1 MELDKA
7 RIEQYQRQ
15 LREDETPE
23 PEPWR
28 PQELEN
34 SWARGNARR
43 PLPPNHSDNHKAS
56 LYRLQ
61 QRWLSFCERMGRRA
75 DWKALLKTLTF
86 DNKGLGESFIRY
98 LMRDSD
104 LRRNGCTINSENSIR
119 VYTRRL
125 GGLYKK
131 YTAEP
136 WDDNLR
142 DHLRQ
147 YAKILITPKWKLRRE
162 PKAKPTMGPDF
173 FIYHIHFLWV
183 HDTSHF
189 HIGLDRLDDATVRH
203 FAMYTGCRKHEL
215 VYAKPPNL
223 DKILKTAAEDTDAY
237 TDVENDADE
246 CVRRRPKECWVCG
259 GLDERWDNPKLKV
272 LCWEDID
279 FWILR
284 DPERNGG
291 RDRLAMQVLLR
302 WHKGENK
309 KIVPTWFTFIEED
322 IPALCPVSH
331 VLAKALAEG
340 VIDAPGYQTRAEP
353 FFSTKLNQPS
363 IKIKWKREW
372 LHRPVFR
379 RTLDDLGTKSNEPL
393 TAATFDSHSI
403 RLGVAMGL
411 LERLTEYAYRRGF
424 ANCVDENYRQSVRDQ
439 GLRHRP
445 NSTIYQEA
453 YHNANCNAVVQD
465 AFLGRGTA
473 TPYLA
478 IFNHMGLRRDENAPK
493 VVSDELMCAIG
504 PSSDVRRLEEEVKK
518 MKADLE
524 EKYGRI
530 SSAPK
535 EDQSR
540 YARKREELR
549 TARQKHRRKVFKMI
563 YKDHFDAKDEEE
575 LQKQLQGIREP
586 EVKREVQ
593 HVLQQRTQVADILS
607 DMDDAI
613 PQQEIV
619 QRKVEAINAWVA
631 YAFVCEPV
639 QRNQPKRKQ
648 SATGSS
654 GKSDSPSP
662 PPEGPRICA
671 AAKWDMLLAKS

>member
-43 PLPPNHSDNHKAS
+43 PLPPNHSDNHKVS

-104 LRRNGCTINSENSIR
+104 LRRKRCTINSENSIR

-162 PKAKPTMGPDF
+162 PKAKPIMGPDF
-173 FIYHIHFLWV
+173 FIYHIHFLW
-183 HDTSHF
+183 
-189 HIGLDRLDDATVRH
+189 
-203 FAMYTGCRKHEL
+203 
-215 VYAKPPNL
+215 
-223 DKILKTAAEDTDAY
+223 
-237 TDVENDADE
+237 
-246 CVRRRPKECWVCG
+246 
-259 GLDERWDNPKLKV
+259 
-272 LCWEDID
+272 
-279 FWILR
+279 
-284 DPERNGG
+284 
-291 RDRLAMQVLLR
+291 
-302 WHKGENK
+302 
-309 KIVPTWFTFIEED
+309 
-322 IPALCPVSH
+322 
-331 VLAKALAEG
+331 
-340 VIDAPGYQTRAEP
+340 TRAEP

-379 RTLDDLGTKSNEPL
+379 RTLDGLGTKSNEPL

-411 LERLTEYAYRRGF
+411 LERFTEYAYRGGF

-445 NSTIYQEA
+445 NGTIYQEA

-473 TPYLA
+473 TPYLS

-524 EKYGRI
+524 EK
-530 SSAPK
+530 
-535 EDQSR
+535 
-540 YARKREELR
+540 
-549 TARQKHRRKVFKMI
+549 QKHRRKVFKMI

-654 GKSDSPSP
+654 GKSDSVLPGASSPRQPPTKHALPASSDTPTGFAHKRSLPLLPKPSESVQPPNGICSLPNPSLPRSSSNSQRPLDPIATDVAQTNRQQLATLGKTAPCIFCGKRYARQALLWDHLEKRLRHVRGAPIHCPQPECKSEGVVLEDIMKFKAHAARLHGTTFRRIKIVTSRSQDPGCCAQAPPKLKVRLISSRESRP
-662 PPEGPRICA
+662 PPQRPRIVIVSQSLDRSQA
-671 AAKWDMLLAKS
+671 I